1 MKQKRNRF
9 LSVLLA
15 RIALC
20 AFPTAVA
27 LLIAFPGCITSKE
40 DEKKDEI
47 AEKNIPEV
55 EKENRFFKKDMVAA
69 EVKSQSMKDEVVSM
83 SEIPDEDTKA
93 FDAEKEKTRIAG
105 KEDKKTNQA
114 EIPFY
119 ERFLVGKKE
128 EPEAF
133 QLNLDSI
140 NIPDLAALFAGK
152 LGFSYIL
159 DHRLK
164 AAGAISVAIDTSLTQ
179 REMWKLFEHILLLSG
194 AYCAPGQANIVN
206 IYPLEYMPKQTDSIG
221 VNTSPNV
228 EVRILQLKYT
238 ASNTMITSLTPF
250 LSDGAKI
257 LDITSQNSILVVES
271 TENFPKIEALVK
283 MLDKKTRMEWPQLV
297 LPCKNMMASTMRDEL
312 LTIMPVLG
320 FPIVADNAAAEP
332 GAVQITANDRLQ
344 VLVASA
350 ANTEALNELKKWINL
365 LDRSDI
371 GEQERVFVYKV
382 VNSKADELL
391 SAISAIFNTQGSSV
405 SAKSGSSLSTS
416 GLSTSTP
423 GPHSLTTINP
433 SNPPKNQPNQ
443 PPQLAGNPANSANK
457 ASAGEKS
464 TSIFD
469 VPAKIFSDTIHNRLI
484 IRTTPRTYAMIKALL
499 DRVDTI
505 PAQVLLQV
513 LIAEV
518 TLDESTQFGL
528 EFSGL
533 TKYPNSNALYGTDY
547 KDLVPGGTK
556 EYGLKY
562 WIQNSKDPADRF
574 AYVRAAAGAGNTKV
588 LSSPQIIAVSDT
600 EAKIQVGDQVPI
612 ITQANTNTA
621 SSTATGTDL
630 VQNYQYVDTGII
642 LTIKPQITEGGLIV
656 LDLSQE
662 ISDAVPT
669 TSSDIKSPTIQKRNM
684 TTRLAI
690 RDGGTLIVGG
700 LIWEKNTI
708 SQNSVPVIAKIPL
721 LAALAGY
728 SDIQKKR
735 IELLVLITGTVM
747 TEKTDLEEMTKRYEA
762 AMQLMKE
769 KYK

>member
-1 MKQKRNRF
+1 
-9 LSVLLA
+9 
-15 RIALC
+15 
-20 AFPTAVA
+20 
-27 LLIAFPGCITSKE
+27 
-40 DEKKDEI
+40 
-47 AEKNIPEV
+47 
-55 EKENRFFKKDMVAA
+55 
-69 EVKSQSMKDEVVSM
+69 
-83 SEIPDEDTKA
+83 
-93 FDAEKEKTRIAG
+93 
-105 KEDKKTNQA
+105 
-114 EIPFY
+114 
-119 ERFLVGKKE
+119 
-128 EPEAF
+128 
-133 QLNLDSI
+133 
-140 NIPDLAALFAGK
+140 
-152 LGFSYIL
+152 
-159 DHRLK
+159 
-164 AAGAISVAIDTSLTQ
+164 
-179 REMWKLFEHILLLSG
+179 
-194 AYCAPGQANIVN
+194 
-206 IYPLEYMPKQTDSIG
+206 
-221 VNTSPNV
+221 
-228 EVRILQLKYT
+228 
-238 ASNTMITSLTPF
+238 
-250 LSDGAKI
+250 
-257 LDITSQNSILVVES
+257 
-271 TENFPKIEALVK
+271 
-283 MLDKKTRMEWPQLV
+283 
-297 LPCKNMMASTMRDEL
+297 
-312 LTIMPVLG
+312 
-320 FPIVADNAAAEP
+320 
-332 GAVQITANDRLQ
+332 
-344 VLVASA
+344 
-350 ANTEALNELKKWINL
+350 
-365 LDRSDI
+365 
-371 GEQERVFVYKV
+371 
-382 VNSKADELL
+382 
-391 SAISAIFNTQGSSV
+391 
-405 SAKSGSSLSTS
+405 
-416 GLSTSTP
+416 
-423 GPHSLTTINP
+423 
-433 SNPPKNQPNQ
+433 
-443 PPQLAGNPANSANK
+443 
-457 ASAGEKS
+457 
-464 TSIFD
+464 
-469 VPAKIFSDTIHNRLI
+469 
-484 IRTTPRTYAMIKALL
+484 MIKALL

-533 TKYPNSNALYGTDY
+533 TKYKNSDALYGTDY
-547 KDLVPGGTK
+547 ANLVPGGTK

-747 TEKTDLEEMTKRYEA
+747 TEKTDLEEMAKRYESS
-762 AMQLMKE
+762 MKLMKE
-769 KYK
+769 KYR